1 MCDKILIIKKEMGS
15 ICAMKNITRLERYNL
30 IKEKYLRLTKTE
42 QAILHSECKRDMAS
56 IELLDET
63 RKFIETGFT
72 VIGIIIALLA
82 VIVNVTHTLPM
93 SDWELFLAFSCLA
106 VFYLLSIIIV
116 ENIKASRLKKAGF
129 LLDTIENVNEEIRL
143 NI

>member
-42 QAILHSECKRDMAS
+42 QVILHSECKRDRAS
-56 IELLDET
+56 IELLDDT
-63 RKFIETGFT
+63 IKFIETAFT
-72 VIGIIIALLA
+72 AMVSA
-82 VIVNVTHTLPM
+82 THTLPM
-93 SDWELFLAFSCLA
+93 NPWELFLAFSCLA
-106 VFYLLSIIIV
+106 VFYLLLIIIV

>member
-15 ICAMKNITRLERYNL
+15 ICVMKNITRLERYNL

-63 RKFIETGFT
+63 RKFIETVFT

-93 SDWELFLAFSCLA
+93 SDRELLLA
-106 VFYLLSIIIV
+106 VSRLAVLYLILIIIV

>member
-42 QAILHSECKRDMAS
+42 QVILHSECKRDMAS

-82 VIVNVTHTLPM
+82 AIVNVTHTLPM
-93 SDWELFLAFSCLA
+93 RDWELFLAFSCLA
-106 VFYLLSIIIV
+106 VFYLLLIIIV
-116 ENIKASRLKKAGF
+116 ENIKASKLKKLGF

>member
-15 ICAMKNITRLERYNL
+15 IYAMKNITRLERYNL

-93 SDWELFLAFSCLA
+93 SDRELLLA
-106 VFYLLSIIIV
+106 VSRLAVLYLILIIIV
-116 ENIKASRLKKAGF
+116 ENIKASKLKKAGF

>member
-42 QAILHSECKRDMAS
+42 QVILHSECKRDRAS
-56 IELLDET
+56 IELLDDT
-63 RKFIETGFT
+63 IKFIETAFT
-72 VIGIIIALLA
+72 AVGIIIAILTA
-82 VIVNVTHTLPM
+82 IVSATHTLPM
-93 SDWELFLAFSCLA
+93 NPWELFLAFSCLA
-106 VFYLLSIIIV
+106 VFYLILIIIV